1 MRDLIRMWSNTR
13 MIVLVAICAAV
24 YAAILIPFKPIPL
37 IPGVTELRPAN
48 SIPPIASL
56 LFGPAAAWGIAFGNL
71 IGDFFGTLGPVTI
84 FGFLG
89 NFLLGWIPYRMW
101 RALDGTPA
109 PSLLTGRRREGSA
122 AGSPIGLELAQYAFT
137 VVVASAACA
146 LVIGWGGLLF
156 EAFPVRVV
164 APIIFFNN
172 VSWSLVV
179 APFVMRAVGP
189 RVRAWGLTADQIL
202 PDDAAPAAGA
212 RRLAGLFLT
221 PAAAFGGFLLLY
233 FFSGSAAAG
242 LDARWLAAVPA
253 VLVFV
258 GTALL

>member
-48 SIPPIASL
+48 AIPPIASF

-109 PSLLTGRRREGSA
+109 PPFLVGGGSTA
-122 AGSPIGLELAQYAFT
+122 ASSPVWLQLGQYAFT
-137 VVVASAACA
+137 IVVASAACA

-156 EAFPVRVV
+156 QAFPVRVV

-179 APFVMRAVGP
+179 SPFVMRAVAP

-202 PDDAAPAAGA
+202 ADDSAAASGSL
-212 RRLAGLFLT
+212 RLVGLFLT
-221 PAAAFGGFLLLY
+221 PAAALGGLLLLY
-233 FFSGSAAAG
+233 FFTGSAAAG
-242 LDARWLAAVPA
+242 LDPRWVAAVPA
-253 VLVFV
+253 VLVFA